1 MRPFCQRLASMNNAS
16 AMVRGWRAALLLL
29 AVLTLVAPAYA
40 QVLYGT
46 LTGEVTDPTGA
57 VVAGAKVTALNVGT
71 NVSKLGT
78 TNERGLF
85 TFNDLQPGV
94 YDLTVEAPA
103 FNATTRKA
111 IRVDTNAV
119 RRVDTQLQVAGVTDT
134 VEVSVAAA
142 PLQTDRADIHITQ
155 TARQVNDLPLTGTA
169 GRNYQSIMTVVPG
182 AVMMGEQNSA
192 AGSPQR
198 AISFNV
204 NGVSRLQNSTKL
216 DGASIVYPWL
226 PTNTAYV
233 PSAEAIEEVSISTN
247 SYNAEQGMAGGA
259 AINVIIRSGTNRL
272 RGTAWGYTT
281 DSDLKARNFFQ
292 TTPKNPK
299 DTLNQYGGNLGGPVI
314 KDKLFFFAN
323 WEHTS
328 RVNNS
333 PTRILSLAPD
343 ALRRGDF
350 SGTGV
355 TSTTRPATPI
365 PPCARP
371 SPATSS
377 RPTASTRPRSG
388 SSSACPPS
396 PAPAS
401 PTTSRPADRAST
413 SATTSTSRRTSTPAR
428 TCPCSPATATR
439 PRPSST
445 PRPWARSA
453 ATR

>member
-233 PSAEAIEEVSISTN
+233 PSAEAIEEVSISTL
-247 SYNAEQGMAGGA
+247 AEG
-259 AINVIIRSGTNRL
+259 
-272 RGTAWGYTT
+272 
-281 DSDLKARNFFQ
+281 
-292 TTPKNPK
+292 
-299 DTLNQYGGNLGGPVI
+299 LGC
-314 KDKLFFFAN
+314 
-323 WEHTS
+323 
-328 RVNNS
+328 
-333 PTRILSLAPD
+333 
-343 ALRRGDF
+343 
-350 SGTGV
+350 
-355 TSTTRPATPI
+355 PATRVTTHDELLTVLEMHAHHAH
-365 PPCARP
+365 ARDRGK
-371 SPATSS
+371 S
-377 RPTASTRPRSG
+377 R
-388 SSSACPPS
+388 
-396 PAPAS
+396 
-401 PTTSRPADRAST
+401 
-413 SATTSTSRRTSTPAR
+413 
-428 TCPCSPATATR
+428 
-439 PRPSST
+439 
-445 PRPWARSA
+445 
-453 ATR
+453 